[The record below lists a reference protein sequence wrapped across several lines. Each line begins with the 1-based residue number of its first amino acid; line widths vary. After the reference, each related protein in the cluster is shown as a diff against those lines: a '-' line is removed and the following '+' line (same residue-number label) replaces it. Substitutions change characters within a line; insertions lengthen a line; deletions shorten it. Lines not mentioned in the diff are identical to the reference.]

1 MLPSAPARC
10 SKSLRAKTGRIELER
25 HGVSVD
31 LVRASDGDRKGFR
44 QPGGACS
51 RGSRYHEEAEPIGMI
66 LNAGFTT
73 PRQVEDLLNVPFL
86 GDVAVPRPLVSE
98 SI

>member
-1 MLPSAPARC
+1 
-10 SKSLRAKTGRIELER
+10 
-25 HGVSVD
+25 
-31 LVRASDGDRKGFR
+31 
-44 QPGGACS
+44 
-51 RGSRYHEEAEPIGMI
+51 MI